1 MSKISTLIEEISG
14 GVSFCIGLIFL
25 FIAGQMAF
33 YIRNAGEAILPVVI
47 AIWSVALLLTSRR
60 AGRRVVLFRIVSIS
74 ILVIGTVV
82 AAILLPPLK
91 RS

>member
-1 MSKISTLIEEISG
+1 MSKISILIEEISG
-14 GVSFCIGLIFL
+14 GISFCTGLLFL

-33 YIRNAGEAILPVVI
+33 YIHNAAEAILPVVT

-60 AGRRVVLFRIVSIS
+60 AGRRVVLFRIVSVS
-74 ILVIGTVV
+74 ILVIGTI
-82 AAILLPPLK
+82 AASILLPWK